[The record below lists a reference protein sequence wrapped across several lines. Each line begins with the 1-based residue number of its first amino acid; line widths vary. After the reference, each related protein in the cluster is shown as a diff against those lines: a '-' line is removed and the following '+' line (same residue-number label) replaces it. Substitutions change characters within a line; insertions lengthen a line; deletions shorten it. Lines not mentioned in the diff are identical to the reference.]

1 MDTKTFINKLKLMQS
16 SARSFKKDKNC
27 KAVYLTKS
35 LGPLAFPLH
44 CLPVWRRKKGLRWL
58 ELRRG
63 EKKLTITLSERK
75 LLNSRFSK
83 VQLLVYVGHFNE
95 DFRLIV

>member
-16 SARSFKKDKNC
+16 PARSFKKDKNC

-35 LGPLAFPLH
+35 LCPLAFPLH
-44 CLPVWRRKKGLRWL
+44 CLAVWRQKKGLRWL
-58 ELRRG
+58 ELRRRR
-63 EKKLTITLSERK
+63 EETDDNFKRAE

-83 VQLLVYVGHFNE
+83 VQLLFLWS
-95 DFRLIV
+95 F